1 MRPPRGEERT
11 SKDQRPRPNSSWSPN
26 VKEWQK
32 RSQWKLLEGE
42 MDRREETQKQI
53 KRQSLEGRNG
63 QKMKFHRVRLR
74 DIIVLL

>member
-1 MRPPRGEERT
+1 M
-11 SKDQRPRPNSSWSPN
+11 
-26 VKEWQK
+26 KEWQK

>member
-1 MRPPRGEERT
+1 
-11 SKDQRPRPNSSWSPN
+11 
-26 VKEWQK
+26 
-32 RSQWKLLEGE
+32 

-63 QKMKFHRVRLR
+63 QKMKFYRVRLR